1 MASTAEVLVVDV
13 RAVAKGYRLSTLM
26 GIDVVN
32 DRDEGIGTFE
42 DLIIDKEDDTL
53 FSVLQIGGFL
63 GIGGRLIAIPFDRL
77 ELSEA
82 DGSVRSILPSAT
94 REALKAL
101 PAFEYRA

>member
-26 GIDVVN
+26 GTDVVN

-63 GIGGRLIAIPFDRL
+63 GIAGRLIAIPFDRL

-82 DGSVRSILPSAT
+82 DGSVRIILPGAT

-101 PAFEYRA
+101 PAFEYRV

>member
-1 MASTAEVLVVDV
+1 L
-13 RAVAKGYRLSTLM
+13 
-26 GIDVVN
+26 N

-82 DGSVRSILPSAT
+82 DGSVRIILPGAT

-101 PAFEYRA
+101 PAFEYRV

>member
-26 GIDVVN
+26 GTDVVN

-42 DLIIDKEDDTL
+42 DLIIGKEDDAL
-53 FSVLQIGGFL
+53 FAVLQIGGFL
-63 GIGGRLIAIPFDRL
+63 GIGGRLVAIPFERL

-82 DGSVRSILPSAT
+82 DGSVRIVLPGAT
-94 REALKAL
+94 RAALKAL
-101 PAFEYRA
+101 PAFEYRV